1 MISFSKILTLNQM
14 IENNGDI
21 TNREALLD
29 HIHDNYIRN
38 SGIGYGDYLLLRQW
52 LCQYIVCLELIL
64 GFSNK

>member
-1 MISFSKILTLNQM
+1 M

-21 TNREALLD
+21 TNREALRY

-38 SGIGYGDYLLLRQW
+38 SGIGYGDYLLLRPW